1 MDLINILGLAI
12 SSGATIALL
21 KIIAIDII
29 LSGDNAVVIAMATR
43 NLPKHQ
49 QNKAI
54 FWGTGGAVILRILFA
69 AVIVY
74 LLKIPFVNLIGG
86 LLLLFIA
93 YKVLVE
99 DEGESHIK
107 SGTSIASAIGTII
120 MADAVMSLDNV
131 VAIAGAADGHIGMI
145 ALGVVIS
152 IPIMI
157 FGSKFIVKAM
167 NRFSWIAYIG
177 SGILA
182 WTAGEMIFK
191 DKRFTDLINIEHGP
205 ITYVIAGVLTALVL
219 LIGYLKNKKI
229 AEKQRLKEI
238 A

>member
-1 MDLINILGLAI
+1 MDMLTILGIAI
-12 SSGATIALL
+12 SSGATLALL

-43 NLPKHQ
+43 NLPKDQ

-54 FWGTGGAVILRILFA
+54 FWGTAGAVILRILFA
-69 AVIVY
+69 AIIVY

-86 LLLLFIA
+86 VLLLFIA
-93 YKVLVE
+93 YKVLVQ
-99 DEGESHIK
+99 GEEEANVK
-107 SGTSIASAIGTII
+107 STSGFMSAIGTII

-131 VAIAGAADGHIGMI
+131 VAVAGAADGHIGMV
-145 ALGVVIS
+145 ALGVAIS

-167 NRFSWIAYIG
+167 DKYAWISYVGA
-177 SGILA
+177 GILA
-182 WTAGEMIFK
+182 WTAGEMVMK
-191 DKRFTDLINIEHGP
+191 DKGFTNFLHIEHGP
-205 ITYVIAGVLTALVL
+205 VSYLIAAVLTVLVL
-219 LIGYLKNKKI
+219 GLGYLQNKKI
-229 AEKQRLKEI
+229 AAKKELRKT

>member
-1 MDLINILGLAI
+1 MDMLTILGLAI
-12 SSGATIALL
+12 SSGATLALL

-43 NLPKHQ
+43 NLPKDQ

-54 FWGTGGAVILRILFA
+54 FWGTAGAVILRILFA
-69 AVIVY
+69 AIIVY

-86 LLLLFIA
+86 VLLLFIA
-93 YKVLVE
+93 YKVLVQ
-99 DEGESHIK
+99 GEEEAHVK
-107 SGTSIASAIGTII
+107 STSGFISAIGTII

-131 VAIAGAADGHIGMI
+131 VAVAGAADGHIGMV
-145 ALGVVIS
+145 ALGVAIS

-167 NRFSWIAYIG
+167 DKYAWISYVGA
-177 SGILA
+177 GILA
-182 WTAGEMIFK
+182 WTAGEMVMK
-191 DKRFTDLINIEHGP
+191 DKGFTNFLHIEHGP
-205 ITYVIAGVLTALVL
+205 VSYLIAAVLTVLVL
-219 LIGYLKNKKI
+219 GSGYLKNKRI
-229 AEKQRLKEI
+229 AAKKELRKT